1 MQLCIF
7 IFTKLISLCKLR
19 SILMNNKQNISFINK
34 SKKEKKMTNITIVQ
48 YLKTIFKINSLLFYK
63 AIRQG
68 LASFKNFLIRD
79 KNYLSLAS
87 RRVLLSVWDVSIY
100 FIHT

>member
-34 SKKEKKMTNITIVQ
+34 SNVEKMTSITIVQ
-48 YLKTIFKINSLLFYK
+48 YLKTILNKYSLFFYK

-68 LASFKNFLIRD
+68 LASFKTC
-79 KNYLSLAS
+79 S
-87 RRVLLSVWDVSIY
+87 SVTKTTRHW
-100 FIHT
+100 